1 MENKK
6 QKIILTIIAAA
17 FIITAIISGFVAMSF
32 YKDVPTYAQHLFGHD
47 LDKFKIYQSVLIILV
62 AMILTIVSGVIIFVD
77 KKDDE
82 EK

>member
-6 QKIILTIIAAA
+6 QKIVLAIIAAA
-17 FIITAIISGFVAMSF
+17 FIVTVIVLAFVEMSF
-32 YKDVPTYAQHLFGHD
+32 FKDVPVYAQHLFGHD
-47 LDKFKIYQSVLIILV
+47 LDKYKVYQSVLIIFVAIILV
-62 AMILTIVSGVIIFVD
+62 IVSGVIIFVD